1 MCRPRVGAANLLFS
15 LWRALWCPT
24 APASWTKSRRTAE
37 ESRTKPEHEPY
48 CQIPA
53 ISRIQLLPISIWKNH
68 TNFFYEIIMNIY
80 YSPIGMLWM
89 SFIIVIQFI
98 DYSNLIQIFYWL
110 KLIYNKMAKAQ
121 VSNIT
126 VVQIIELV
134 WHL

>member
-1 MCRPRVGAANLLFS
+1 
-15 LWRALWCPT
+15 
-24 APASWTKSRRTAE
+24 
-37 ESRTKPEHEPY
+37 
-48 CQIPA
+48 
-53 ISRIQLLPISIWKNH
+53 
-68 TNFFYEIIMNIY
+68 
-80 YSPIGMLWM
+80 M